1 MKVGDKYLRL
11 VFTSYPIYGA
21 GLGRPDAAWGG
32 CRRPPPAFAAGLLRY
47 LPQVS
52 FNVCGRPSSTSAADL
67 FRHLRQTS
75 DDLCGRYAPRSAA
88 EVGAHLPQA
97 SEGAAYSPVL
107 SPFFH
112 ELDRPSHIFRRID
125 ADGFLMGDANLYPI
139 AVLQPA

>member
-1 MKVGDKYLRL
+1 MIVRRSGCYINKGKPHLIHRDRMRL
-11 VFTSYPIYGA
+11 SSVYGA

-32 CRRPPPAFAAGLLRY
+32 AGDLLQPLPRVSSDICRR
-47 LPQVS
+47 
-52 FNVCGRPSSTSAADL
+52 CPST
-67 FRHLRQTS
+67 
-75 DDLCGRYAPRSAA
+75 SAA

-112 ELDRPSHIFRRID
+112 ELDRPSQIFRRID